1 MLKHVVTELAQNDKV
16 AATVAAVTTSSGAAT
31 WFNWI
36 PSDIGKI
43 ATLVGI
49 VLSIVLIITHWRKGR
64 AEHRKLMMEID
75 VLAERE
81 AERLERA
88 RKRREQG
95 QPVRRADDDTES
107 ERPPG

>member
-1 MLKHVVTELAQNDKV
+1 MLKHVATELAQNDKV

-31 WFNWI
+31 WFQWI

-43 ATLVGI
+43 ATLAGI
-49 VLSIVLIITHWRKGR
+49 LLSLVLIYTHWRKGR
-64 AEHRKLMMEID
+64 AEHRKILMEID

-88 RKRREQG
+88 RKRREAG
-95 QPVRRADDDTES
+95 LATTRVDDK
-107 ERPPG
+107 PLP